1 MDDDKTLRVAFPI
14 GETGDTLTLK
24 QPSPAQ
30 LLTLTMLKVPEGAD
44 TGAMF
49 RMVQRLF
56 RIIES
61 LAGPDEWDRLQD
73 GMADESYSVE
83 EVLQVVQDLVGFNWK
98 EADPGPDT
106 TSPNVSVDRFG
117 DPVYP
122 ETPTAVAP
130 ARPAPRIVG
139 RA

>member
-30 LLTLTMLKVPEGAD
+30 LLTLTMLKVPEGSG

-49 RMVQRLF
+49 KMVQRLF

-106 TSPNVSVDRFG
+106 PPGLILPEVIA
-117 DPVYP
+117 DPV
-122 ETPTAVAP
+122 PTAAP
-130 ARPAPRIVG
+130 VMRPAPRVVG